1 MSEETE
7 NFTKN
12 FTKKI
17 DGLYIDPKIFT
28 FKFSCKCTGECCHYG
43 VYTDLKEHDT
53 ILQIKD
59 RLLPL
64 FDETQNK
71 ELDKWFEPPEE
82 DEDFESGVAVGTEVI
97 NGKCTFLDKEELCTL
112 QKLANLEGVHKW
124 KYKPMYCI
132 LFPLTIYEGALTI
145 DDEHIERLK
154 SCNSNPNVETSIF
167 DACREEL
174 IYFMG
179 ENNFYNLEK
188 YKEKYLNE
196 IQTGEKVNAD

>member
-1 MSEETE
+1 MSEENI

-12 FTKKI
+12 FTKRI
-17 DGLYIDPKIFT
+17 NGLYIDPKIFT
-28 FKFSCKCTGECCHYG
+28 FSFGCNCSGECCHYG

-53 ILQIKD
+53 ILKIKD
-59 RLLPL
+59 KLLPL

-82 DEDFESGVAVGTEVI
+82 DEDFESDVAVGTEVI
-97 NGKCTFLDKEELCTL
+97 NGKCTFLDKEGLCTL
-112 QKLANLEGVHKW
+112 QKLANIEGVHKW
-124 KYKPMYCI
+124 TYKPMYCI

-145 DDEHIERLK
+145 DDEHIKRLK
-154 SCNSNPNVETSIF
+154 SCNPNLAVDTSIF

-179 ENNFYNLEK
+179 EDNFNELEK
-188 YKEKYLNE
+188 YKEKYLSE
-196 IQTGEKVNAD
+196 VQTGENVNAD